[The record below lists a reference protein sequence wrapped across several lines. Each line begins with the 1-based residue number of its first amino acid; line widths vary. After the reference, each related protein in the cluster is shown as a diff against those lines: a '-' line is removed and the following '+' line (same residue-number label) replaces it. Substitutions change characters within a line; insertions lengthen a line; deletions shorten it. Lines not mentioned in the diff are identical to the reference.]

1 MFGFVTALGF
11 YYCIDHIWA
20 IWLIILLSL
29 RGMPSRF
36 FFCSVLCGIP
46 PSLSSF
52 IASGFNPDI
61 GSMSRLCA
69 LLFCAPTWQLSEREF
84 SSLGSALAVNTASL
98 CFLSSPRGC
107 FREPLSA
114 FRMSAALW
122 IIRILQPPPPPY
134 ANFSYSFAKI
144 YPRNEVYLLCASNAV
159 LYSAFCSGVSALIAA

>member
-1 MFGFVTALGF
+1 MGDLVNHSSFFSR
-11 YYCIDHIWA
+11 DA
-20 IWLIILLSL
+20 IPLLFLSCSL
-29 RGMPSRF
+29 RYSAEPF
-36 FFCSVLCGIP
+36 
-46 PSLSSF
+46 LSSF

-69 LLFCAPTWQLSEREF
+69 LWFCAPTWQLSEREF
-84 SSLGSALAVNTASL
+84 SPLGSALAVSTASL
-98 CFLSSPRGC
+98 CFLFSPRGC

-114 FRMSAALW
+114 FRRSVAVW
-122 IIRILQPPPPPY
+122 IILILQPPPPPY